1 MKRVGFRARL
11 FLILLSFALLPSIVL
26 TAGWGLTV
34 RWAIPL
40 VGATGALEGLA
51 ASGERAIAAARSTE
65 LTREEDAAVAA
76 HERAL
81 NESLIRAR
89 QIGFITDR
97 APAALFII
105 ALLTLGILAVVAS
118 RVADHLSRN
127 LERPLRELV
136 SWAELIGRGEPIP
149 AGPARRGAPEFEVL
163 RQEMR
168 VMAGD
173 LERSRAREL
182 EAERLS
188 AFRETARQVAHELK
202 NPLTP
207 IRFAVDRLRRDAPAE
222 LHETVEVL
230 TVESE
235 RLERMARNFARFGRL
250 PEGPR
255 SEVDLGELVRYTA
268 RATVPEKLEL
278 EVDVDA
284 DVPMVRG
291 HYDALAG
298 AVSNLLINAVEACGD
313 GGRIVATV
321 RRARTASVPDGV
333 EVTVHDSGRGIAPER
348 LDSIWEPYVTQ
359 KAGGTGLGLAIV
371 RQTVLAH
378 EGTVQADSVPG
389 QGTRVRFIIPAV
401 RPGNGG
407 AA

>member
-1 MKRVGFRARL
+1 VKRVGFRARL
-11 FLILLSFALLPSIVL
+11 FLILLSFALLPSIAL
-26 TAGWGLTV
+26 TLGWGLTV

-51 ASGERAIAAARSTE
+51 ASGEQAIAAARSAE
-65 LTREEDAAVAA
+65 LTPAEVNAVAA

-89 QIGFITDR
+89 QIGFITER
-97 APAALFII
+97 APMALFIV
-105 ALLTLGILAVVAS
+105 ALMTLGILAVVAS

-168 VMAGD
+168 VMASE

-182 EAERLS
+182 EAQRLS

-207 IRFAVDRLRRDAPAE
+207 IRFAVDRLRRDAPPE
-222 LHETVEVL
+222 LHESVEVL
-230 TVESE
+230 AVESE

-250 PEGPR
+250 PEGPK

-268 RATVPEKLEL
+268 RATVPDQLEL
-278 EVDVDA
+278 SVDVEP

-298 AVSNLLINAVEACGD
+298 ALSNVLINAVEACG
-313 GGRIVATV
+313 GAGRIEVRV
-321 RRARTASVPDGV
+321 RRAPHARNAVEISVG
-333 EVTVHDSGRGIAPER
+333 DSGCGIRPER
-348 LDSIWEPYVTQ
+348 LATIWEPYVTQ

-378 EGTVQADSVPG
+378 DGTVTAESEPG
-389 QGTRVRFIIPAV
+389 RGTRIRFTIPADG
-401 RPGNGG
+401 PEQGD